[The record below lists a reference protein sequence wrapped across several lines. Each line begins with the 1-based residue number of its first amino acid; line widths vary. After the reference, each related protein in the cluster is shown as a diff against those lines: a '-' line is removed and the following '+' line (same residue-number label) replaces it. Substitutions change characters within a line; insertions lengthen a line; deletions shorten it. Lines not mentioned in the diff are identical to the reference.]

1 MNDRPGRVVDDAS
14 TDEASTDEAR
24 RPGPTVGRGLVWSIA
39 LVAIASSGVALGILA
54 LGIWVV
60 GGDTFAALM
69 MEAGDTAEHAHE
81 MFERSLRDVLVV
93 AMLVAALASVLLAVA
108 LAARITRPLV
118 EVGAAARR
126 VAEGDYGTRVPR
138 RSPDELASLADSFN
152 QMAAEL
158 EESERQ
164 RRDLIAN
171 TAHELRT
178 PLTNLEGYLEAIR
191 DGVIEPDRQTY
202 DSLLEEAERLVRL
215 ARSLDDLAAGDR
227 ATRPARPVEIDL
239 SGYLSASAELARPA
253 LDARDLRLERRWPAP
268 LMARADPDHLA
279 QVLANLLQNA
289 ARYTPPGGLV
299 TLAAEPRGET
309 VVVSVANPG
318 EGIPAGD
325 LPHVF
330 ERFYRVEKSRDRA
343 RGGAGIGLAIVKQL
357 VEGWGGRVGV
367 ESSGQGTRFWF
378 SLPAA
383 SAGSS
388 PRGRGPLPAP

>member
-1 MNDRPGRVVDDAS
+1 MS
-14 TDEASTDEAR
+14 
-24 RPGPTVGRGLVWSIA
+24 GPTVGGGLAWRIA
-39 LVAIASSGVALGILA
+39 LVAIGSSGVALGILG

-69 MEAGDTAEHAHE
+69 MEAGETAEHAHE
-81 MFERSLRDVLVV
+81 MFERSLRDVLLV
-93 AMLVAALASVLLAVA
+93 AILVAAVASVLLAVA
-108 LAARITRPLV
+108 LAARISRPLA

-227 ATRPARPVEIDL
+227 ATRPAHVVELDL
-239 SGYLSASAELARPA
+239 AGYLSAAAELARPA
-253 LDARDLRLERRWPAP
+253 FDARGLRLERRWPTA
-268 LMARADPDHLA
+268 LAARGDPDHLA

-289 ARYTPPGGLV
+289 ARYAPPDGRV

-309 VVVSVANPG
+309 ILVSVTNSG
-318 EGIPAGD
+318 EAIPADD

-343 RGGAGIGLAIVKQL
+343 RGGAGIGLAIVRQL

-367 ESSGQGTRFWF
+367 ESSAQGTRFWF
-378 SLPAA
+378 SLPAV

-388 PRGRGPLPAP
+388 PRARGLPPVP